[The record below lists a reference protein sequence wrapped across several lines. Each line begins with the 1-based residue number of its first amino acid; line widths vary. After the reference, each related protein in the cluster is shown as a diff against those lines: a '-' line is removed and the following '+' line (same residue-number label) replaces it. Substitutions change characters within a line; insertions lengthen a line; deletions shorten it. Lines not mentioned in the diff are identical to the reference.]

1 MIEEE
6 PTKLTEAPSEREEVK
21 QEKPNSKTTKTA
33 EVKKESST
41 KQKTIQSKERTTNAT
56 SQPRLVKL
64 DKIMDKVDKD
74 IKDISKNLQIKNI
87 IKLDAMASDQAS
99 LDLYNVP
106 FYKSEDIYLDQLQI
120 QDLRQVYENTTLSSY
135 ISTDPIA
142 IVNEKLNQINLKK
155 QQILIEL
162 EQLKNG

>member
-1 MIEEE
+1 
-6 PTKLTEAPSEREEVK
+6 
-21 QEKPNSKTTKTA
+21 
-33 EVKKESST
+33 
-41 KQKTIQSKERTTNAT
+41 
-56 SQPRLVKL
+56 
-64 DKIMDKVDKD
+64 MDKVDKD

-87 IKLDAMASDQAS
+87 IKLGAMTSDQAS

-120 QDLRQVYENTTLSSY
+120 QDLRQVYADTTLSNY

-142 IVNEKLNQINLKK
+142 IVNEKLNQINFKK

>member
-1 MIEEE
+1 MAKKSNEKEIKE
-6 PTKLTEAPSEREEVK
+6 KKSNSE
-21 QEKPNSKTTKTA
+21 TTKKSA
-33 EVKKESST
+33 VLSKKVT
-41 KQKTIQSKERTTNAT
+41 KQKTIQSKDKTTNVT
-56 SQPRLVKL
+56 SQPRLVNL
-64 DKIMDKVDKD
+64 EKIMDKVDKD

-87 IKLDAMASDQAS
+87 IKIGAMASEQAS

-106 FYKSEDIYLDQLQI
+106 FYKSEDIYLDQVQI
-120 QDLRQVYENTTLSSY
+120 QDLRQVYANTTLSNY

-142 IVNEKLNQINLKK
+142 IVNEKLNQINFKK

>member
-1 MIEEE
+1 M
-6 PTKLTEAPSEREEVK
+6 KKRN
-21 QEKPNSKTTKTA
+21 NSKTTKTA

-41 KQKTIQSKERTTNAT
+41 KQKTIQSKERTANAT

-87 IKLDAMASDQAS
+87 IKLDAMTSDQAS

-106 FYKSEDIYLDQLQI
+106 FYKSEDIYLDKLQI

-155 QQILIEL
+155 QKILIEL